1 MFDQVVIL
9 QGEITHLSLL
19 GFKELIM
26 QLLSG
31 FVQLINNMTWYLL
44 TSLLS
49 CFIFNFSRE
58 VTFSRI
64 SR

>member
-19 GFKELIM
+19 GFKGLIM